1 MSEIS
6 IVLHILMYHSN
17 HKVIKKI
24 IVDSDLIKS
33 VFKNISLCETSC
45 IKSFYPPALLFLIV
59 RTGALKM
66 LIVKEAE
73 ITVLMAIL
81 IFILVHLVRYQ
92 Q

>member
-6 IVLHILMYHSN
+6 IVLHTLIYHSN
-17 HKVIKKI
+17 HQVMKKI

-33 VFKNISLCETSC
+33 VFKNISLCEKCCS
-45 IKSFYPPALLFLIV
+45 KSFYPPVLLVLFF

-73 ITVLMAIL
+73 ITVLMAISIL
-81 IFILVHLVRYQ
+81 IRVQLGRYQ

>member
-6 IVLHILMYHSN
+6 IVLHTLIYHSN

-33 VFKNISLCETSC
+33 VFKNISLCEKSC
-45 IKSFYPPALLFLIV
+45 IKSFSPPALLFLFV
-59 RTGALKM
+59 GTGALKM
-66 LIVKEAE
+66 LIEKEAG
-73 ITVLMAIL
+73 ITVLMTIS
-81 IFILVHLVRYQ
+81 IFILVQLVRYQ